1 MGTTYAYDFPE
12 LFRQAIRILW
22 NHASYLNIVL
32 AMFWKPKNL
41 VPDGNN
47 NLQEV
52 ANSGARIGLTEEET
66 YKQLYQN
73 GRKFVIAEEIVEEG
87 ETRHK
92 ITYIIGSK
100 DGLVTCRSVGI
111 GAYLVRLGQRTQ
123 IMLKNGVSHRTAQN
137 DLEGIT
143 KVMQW
148 FSYVTVVQNNLVPIF
163 INLGAWDNDVVIC
176 LPKGLTVQDGFVE
189 TLSGWSRTVVVGL
202 ARFCG
207 IPMGV
212 IAVGTRTVE
221 SIVPADPT
229 AQAIND
235 FNKGG
240 QLPLVIFVNFQ
251 VDNGTCFKDSKI
263 WILYRGCTYRQADSI
278 QFADLHDI
286 PGRIK
291 SKETIRK
298 SLEWKE
304 SRRFFYWRVRRR
316 LHDNTIESNNNDF
329 YWEKSDD

>member
-100 DGLVTCRSVGI
+100 DGLGVEC
-111 GAYLVRLGQRTQ
+111 TQ

-251 VDNGTCFKDSKI
+251 TVFVYIVPNGE
-263 WILYRGCTYRQADSI
+263 LR
-278 QFADLHDI
+278 
-286 PGRIK
+286 
-291 SKETIRK
+291 
-298 SLEWKE
+298 
-304 SRRFFYWRVRRR
+304 
-316 LHDNTIESNNNDF
+316 
-329 YWEKSDD
+329 DDALVVIDQ